1 VKRGWKGPRFRTGIG
16 LAWLLVSVLPVVADA
31 QGRDQPPALEAR
43 HVTVSGGVIWTG
55 GYAIG
60 DATAELRG
68 NAIGPT
74 APPFTLFAAD
84 TTIDAT
90 AGFEA
95 RVGFAVTRDLTIET
109 GFSYQRPGLTTEL
122 SQDAEAEETTIEAE
136 QLAQYVVDVAVVWQ
150 IPGVSIGKRMRPFV
164 SGGGGYLRQ
173 LYDERTLVET
183 GSVYYAGG
191 GVRYWLRGG
200 DGQRRSVG
208 IRADARVQWRR
219 DGVEF
224 ENKTRAMPVIGV
236 LVFTE
241 F

>member
-1 VKRGWKGPRFRTGIG
+1 M
-16 LAWLLVSVLPVVADA
+16 SLPF
-31 QGRDQPPALEAR
+31 
-43 HVTVSGGVIWTG
+43 TVSSGVDNARSGTG
-55 GYAIG
+55 GQ
-60 DATAELRG
+60 
-68 NAIGPT
+68 
-74 APPFTLFAAD
+74 FAD
-84 TTIDAT
+84 
-90 AGFEA
+90 
-95 RVGFAVTRDLTIET
+95 RVGDPEL
-109 GFSYQRPGLTTEL
+109 PGDRTK
-122 SQDAEAEETTIEAE
+122 AE
-136 QLAQYVVDVAVVWQ
+136 QLAQYVIDVAVVWQ
-150 IPGVSIGKRMRPFV
+150 IPGLSIGTRMRPFV

-183 GSVYYAGG
+183 GSIYYAGG

-236 LVFTE
+236 HVFTE